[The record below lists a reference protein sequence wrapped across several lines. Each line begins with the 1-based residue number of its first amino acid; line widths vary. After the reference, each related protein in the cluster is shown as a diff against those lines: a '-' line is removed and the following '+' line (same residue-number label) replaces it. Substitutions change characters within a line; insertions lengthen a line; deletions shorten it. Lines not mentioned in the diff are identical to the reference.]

1 MINVEMS
8 MKNKKISSDD
18 IDEVAICLDDTGIDR
33 LCDLLQRLKS
43 CNAPDH
49 VHLST
54 DGCGEE
60 DLDRTLLEGS
70 YVLVEQLRIAKISV
84 GNTPQAK

>member
-60 DLDRTLLEGS
+60 DLDQTLLDGS

-84 GNTPQAK
+84 GDTPQAE